1 MGMRFASFDS
11 LGHVAALLGWML
23 IYLLVVRGVFPDLV
37 LCFGDQG
44 HVAVEIS
51 HRLCPHLTSQNQKP
65 CLDLPLLQAS
75 GDEHLLVMVQSPT
88 RQDLVT
94 ELVGVS
100 ATLPLFG
107 TVSAPDVLPFFT
119 LPPNAPIPSLRP
131 VILLI

>member
-1 MGMRFASFDS
+1 MRFASFDS
-11 LGHVAALLGWML
+11 LGRVAALLGWLL

-44 HVAVEIS
+44 HVAIETS
-51 HRLCPHLTSQNQKP
+51 HRFCPHLTSQDPKP

-75 GDEHLLVMVQSPT
+75 SDEHLLVMVPSPT

-94 ELVGVS
+94 ELVGLYS
-100 ATLPLFG
+100 TLPLFG
-107 TVSAPDVLPFFT
+107 TVTAPDALPFFT
-119 LPPNAPIPSLRP
+119 LPPNASIPSLRT